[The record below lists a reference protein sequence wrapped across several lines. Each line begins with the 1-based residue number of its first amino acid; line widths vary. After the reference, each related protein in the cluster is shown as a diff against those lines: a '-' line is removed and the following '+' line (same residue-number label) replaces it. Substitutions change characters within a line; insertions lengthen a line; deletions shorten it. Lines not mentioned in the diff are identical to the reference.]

1 MQFLH
6 GRDGEAG
13 AFLADEHFGKDVVG
27 LEGFEREDF
36 RESGDVFEILG
47 FFVALMKLPLRQGSK
62 RNQVARL
69 GGANSALSGR
79 GPVRG
84 CPVAEGRKGD
94 GV

>member
-1 MQFLH
+1 M
-6 GRDGEAG
+6 REAPEK
-13 AFLADEHFGKDVVG
+13 AVG
-27 LEGFEREDF
+27 LDRRAGKRGLLREAPEKAVGLD
-36 RESGDVFEILG
+36 RRAGKRGLT
-47 FFVALMKLPLRQGSK
+47 LMKLPLRQGSR

-69 GGANSALSGR
+69 GGANSALSGG